1 MHVDSSLFLSGA
13 PRYPHASCSKQ
24 HGCQSSQHRTTED
37 NSRCQGKLKPRETL
51 PESGVLGR
59 PWKPASLLLEVA
71 YRAHRSVRTLNHLP
85 VLVLVRIRTD
95 CGFRDCERLSEGRT
109 SIPG

>member
-1 MHVDSSLFLSGA
+1 MPGEV
-13 PRYPHASCSKQ
+13 K
-24 HGCQSSQHRTTED
+24 T
-37 NSRCQGKLKPRETL
+37 SRNFARIWC
-51 PESGVLGR
+51 VLGR

-71 YRAHRSVRTLNHLP
+71 YRAHRSVRALNHLP